1 MVSVIVPVYNAEKTI
16 SRTVESILK
25 QSYKDIEIILVND
38 GSADASLTICEE
50 LKNHDQRINVISQAN
65 KGASAAR
72 NHGIRQARGEW
83 IMFVDADDA
92 LYPEAIAN
100 LMKFS
105 NCECDI
111 IVGCCCKGAPS
122 AGIHSSEIMEGNR
135 FAEACLSRSYAIELQ
150 KKIRHLESGICI
162 GPPWGKLFRTELLK
176 NNDVLFPEGLAHHE
190 DTVFCVKAYL
200 KTDHVMLVEADV
212 YLYNNTINSVS
223 KRFNKT
229 KIENMRKVV
238 EIIASEENI
247 EQVAPKA
254 INDFVC
260 NRTLDCFLG
269 NITHKDNNQSLKEI
283 MGQLDGYFSN
293 PEVNRI
299 VRSSRVYD
307 ILHKQDFS
315 AIQRIILVM
324 IRLNMKVIVVVICK
338 MFQITRNNIMRRRN
352 IQ

>member
-16 SRTVESILK
+16 SRTVESIIK

-111 IVGCCCKGAPS
+111 IVGCCCKSAPS
-122 AGIHSSEIMEGNR
+122 EGIHGSEVIEGSR
-135 FAEACLSRSYAIELQ
+135 FAEACLSRSYARELQ
-150 KKIRHLESGICI
+150 KKIRHLESGICV
-162 GPPWGKLFRTELLK
+162 GPPWGKLFRTKLLK
-176 NNDVLFPEGLAHHE
+176 DNNVLFPEGLAHHE

-200 KTDHVMLVEADV
+200 KTEHVMLVETDV

-238 EIIASEENI
+238 EIIASEKNI
-247 EQVAPKA
+247 EQIAPKA

-283 MGQLDGYFSN
+283 MSQLDGYFFS
-293 PEVNRI
+293 PK
-299 VRSSRVYD
+299 VRATIGSITINDIIRDSS
-307 ILHKQDFS
+307 LS
-315 AIQRIILVM
+315 WIQRMMLVA
-324 IRLNMKVIVVVICK
+324 IKQNMVRQLALLCK
-338 MFQITRNNIMRRRN
+338 LYKRTH
-352 IQ
+352 

>member
-16 SRTVESILK
+16 SNTVESILK
-25 QSYKDIEIILVND
+25 QSYKDLEIILVND
-38 GSADASLTICEE
+38 GSSDASLTICEG
-50 LKNHDQRINVISQAN
+50 LRDHDQRINVISQAN

-72 NHGIRQARGEW
+72 NHGIRQAHGEW

-92 LYPEAIAN
+92 LFPEAIAN

-122 AGIHSSEIMEGNR
+122 AGIHSSEIMEGKR
-135 FAEACLSRSYAIELQ
+135 FAEACLSRSYAMELQ
-150 KKIRHLESGICI
+150 KKIRHLESGICV

-176 NNDVLFPEGLAHHE
+176 DNDVLFPEGLAHHE

-200 KTDHVMLVEADV
+200 KTEHVMLVEADV

-254 INDFVC
+254 INDFVY

-283 MGQLDGYFSN
+283 MSQLDGYFSN
-293 PEVNRI
+293 REVNRI
-299 VRSSRVYD
+299 FRSFTIFN
-307 ILHKQDFS
+307 ILHNLDFS
-315 AIQRIILVM
+315 VLQRIMLVM
-324 IRLNMKVIVVVICK
+324 LKLKMKVIVVVMCK
-338 MFQITRNNIMRRRN
+338 MFQITRNNIIRRRDRR
-352 IQ
+352 

>member
-16 SRTVESILK
+16 LRTVESILK

-38 GSADASLTICEE
+38 GSTDDSMAICEK
-50 LKNHDQRINVISQAN
+50 LKDDDPRISVTSQGN

-72 NHGIRQARGEW
+72 NCGIQKARGKW
-83 IMFVDADDA
+83 IMFADADDA
-92 LYPEAIAN
+92 LYSEAIAN
-100 LMKFS
+100 LMMYS
-105 NCECDI
+105 DCECDI

-122 AGIHSSEIMEGNR
+122 AGIHGSEVIEGNR

-150 KKIRHLESGICI
+150 NKIRHLESGICV
-162 GPPWGKLFRTELLK
+162 GPPWGKLFRTELLRD
-176 NNDVLFPEGLAHHE
+176 NDVWFPEGLAHHE

-200 KTDHVMLVEADV
+200 KSEYVMLVETDV
-212 YLYNNTINSVS
+212 YFYNNTINSVS

-260 NRTLDCFLG
+260 NRTLDCFSG

-283 MGQLDGYFSN
+283 MSQLNRYFSS
-293 PEVNRI
+293 PKVNGIFRNSTI
-299 VRSSRVYD
+299 FN
-307 ILHKQDFS
+307 ILRNQDFS
-315 AIQRIILVM
+315 LIQRIMLVM
-324 IRLNMKVIVVVICK
+324 LRLNMKVLVVLMCK
-338 MFQITRNNIMRRRN
+338 LFQITRNSNNRRRAR
-352 IQ
+352 Q